1 MSLIGKEIDDFKVS
15 AYVNGEIT
23 SISKE
28 DTLGHWSLYFFYP
41 ADFSFVCPTEL
52 GVLADMTEDFAQRDC
67 KIYSVSVDSAY
78 VHDAWAQSSPTIAKI
93 TYPMLADRA
102 GQLGRFFD
110 VLDEKSGNTYRG
122 AFIVDPQGIIRAY
135 TVNDMGIGRNPE
147 EILRTL
153 DATQFVAEHG
163 DQVCPAKWEP
173 GDNTITPGMDLIGK
187 L

>member
-52 GVLADMTEDFAQRDC
+52 GVLAD
-67 KIYSVSVDSAY
+67 IAY
-78 VHDAWAQSSPTIAKI
+78 VHDAWAQSSTTIAKI

-173 GDNTITPGMDLIGK
+173 GDDTITPGMDLIGK